1 MDTSGVQGQI
11 KPDTGFGNVIIQMV
25 KEKKPL
31 KILEIGTWKGLG
43 STKCFID
50 GIMSVKNEDPSYN
63 PSFISLETNK
73 TFFEI
78 AKYNLKDF
86 EEHVTLKFGRIID
99 KDQYLKYVD
108 TLNLNGQ
115 KLTWHNNDM
124 LDYDNCP
131 DISEEIIQDYDLIL
145 LDGGEFA
152 TYLEWELLKEKF
164 KIVLLDDT
172 KVDKTS
178 KILYECEND
187 NTLNCIIKSND
198 RNGFA
203 VFERV

>member
-1 MDTSGVQGQI
+1 
-11 KPDTGFGNVIIQMV
+11 
-25 KEKKPL
+25 
-31 KILEIGTWKGLG
+31 
-43 STKCFID
+43 
-50 GIMSVKNEDPSYN
+50 
-63 PSFISLETNK
+63 
-73 TFFEI
+73 
-78 AKYNLKDF
+78 
-86 EEHVTLKFGRIID
+86 
-99 KDQYLKYVD
+99 
-108 TLNLNGQ
+108 
-115 KLTWHNNDM
+115 M

-178 KILYECEND
+178 KILYECDND
-187 NTLNCIIKSND
+187 DTLNCIIKSND

>member
-1 MDTSGVQGQI
+1 MAEGQI
-11 KPDTGFGNVIIQMV
+11 LPNTNFGNIIIQTIE
-25 KEKKPL
+25 EKKPL

-73 TFFEI
+73 TFFDT
-78 AKYNLKDF
+78 ANNNLKDF
-86 EEHVTLKFGRIID
+86 KEHVTLKFGRIID
-99 KDQYLKYVD
+99 KDQYSKYVN
-108 TLNLNGQ
+108 TLNLQGE
-115 KLTWHNNDM
+115 KLKWHNNDM
-124 LDYDNCP
+124 VDYQDCPNISDEIIDDYDM
-131 DISEEIIQDYDLIL
+131 IL

-152 TYLEWELLKEKF
+152 TYLEWELLKDRF
-164 KIVLLDDT
+164 KVLLLDDT

-178 KILYECEND
+178 KILHECEND
-187 NTLNCIIKSND
+187 DTLNCIIKSDD

-203 VFERV
+203 VFERI